1 MEEKLKRAALRL
13 QEVELLLSQPEV
25 YADPARLRDLTREQ
39 KELEP
44 VVIAFRELEAA
55 RIMQREAEGM
65 LADPELRDLAREEL
79 LEARERQNRLT
90 QELKLLLLPKDPDDG
105 RSCGP
110 GSVARRGP
118 CLPQTFFVCTCFMP
132 IAAAGRLMWSTA
144 ATRS

>member
-44 VVIAFRELEAA
+44 VVIAFQELEAA

-105 RSCGP
+105 RS
-110 GSVARRGP
+110 VILELRGP
-118 CLPQTFFVCTCFMP
+118 CLPQIFFVCTCFMP